1 MIPKAKLPRI
11 VQSVLRW
18 VWSACS
24 RLSVCV
30 LTFMDSGLVTPE
42 SETVANNV
50 VLVGHGI
57 QAIMQRLEDMKI
69 SKSIHFACLPPRVSV

>member
-1 MIPKAKLPRI
+1 
-11 VQSVLRW
+11 
-18 VWSACS
+18 
-24 RLSVCV
+24 
-30 LTFMDSGLVTPE
+30 MDSGLVTPE